1 MEDAFKHALGQDA
14 QSADTGAI
22 DRFLAEQRPATPCI
36 VMDLDIVRDRYRAL
50 HAVLPT
56 ATILYAIKANPA
68 PEVIAALGELG
79 AGFDLASR
87 GEMRRCQELGLS
99 AERLSFGN
107 TIKRETDIAYA
118 HAEGVDLF
126 AFDSAAEL
134 DKLARSAPG
143 ARAYC
148 RLLAG
153 GKGAEW
159 PLSRKFGCAPDMA
172 ADLLLRAKLQGLRPV
187 GLSFHVGSQQTDP
200 RQWAV
205 AIEAAA
211 KVFHACAGGGLD
223 LELLNV
229 GGGFPAQYRTPIP
242 AIADYADAI
251 SGALAKYFGGA
262 APRLLV
268 EPGRYLVGD
277 AGILRS
283 EVLLVARKSRHAR
296 RRWVYLD
303 AGRFN
308 GLAETAGERIRY
320 RIRTPHAGSACES
333 VVLAGPTCD
342 STDVIYDRVDYR
354 LPLDLAIGDPVD
366 FLSAGA
372 YTASYA
378 AVEFNGFAP
387 IRTYFV

>member
-1 MEDAFKHALGQDA
+1 MDDAFGRPLGDLTQKI
-14 QSADTGAI
+14 DTGAI
-22 DRFLAEQRPATPCI
+22 DRFLDEQRPPTPCVVI
-36 VMDLDIVRDRYRAL
+36 DLEIVRGKYRAL
-50 HAVLPT
+50 QAVLPT
-56 ATILYAIKANPA
+56 ATILYAVKANPA
-68 PEVIAALGELG
+68 VEVIGALGELG
-79 AGFDLASR
+79 AGFDLASE
-87 GEMRRCQELGLS
+87 GEMRRCQELGIGG
-99 AERLSFGN
+99 ARLSFGN
-107 TIKRETDIAYA
+107 TVKRETEIAFA

-134 DKLARSAPG
+134 EKLARSAPG
-143 ARAYC
+143 ARVYC

-159 PLSRKFGCAPDMA
+159 PLSRKFGCTPDMA
-172 ADLLLRAKLQGLRPV
+172 TELLLRAKTQGLRPV

-200 RQWAV
+200 EQWMA
-205 AIEAAA
+205 AIETSSR
-211 KVFHACAGGGLD
+211 VFHACARSGLQ

-229 GGGFPAQYRTPIP
+229 GGGFPAQYRTPVP
-242 AIADYADAI
+242 DIADYAAAI
-251 SGALAKYFGGA
+251 ERALTTHFGGA
-262 APRLLV
+262 RPRLLV

-283 EVLLVARKSRHAR
+283 EVLLVSRKSRHAH

-320 RIRTPHAGSACES
+320 RLRTPHQES
-333 VVLAGPTCD
+333 PGERVVLAGPTCD
-342 STDVIYDRVDYR
+342 STDVIYDRADYR